1 MKFKEISLRNFF
13 SYGDSPEKLD
23 LSQPGLY
30 LVLGKNGQ
38 GKSSILDGICFAL
51 FGKVTKN
58 VNLPNIVN
66 EQIGKNCCTSLSF
79 EINGINYFI
88 DRYRKHDKY
97 HDNVKVYIHD
107 KKEENLIS
115 KSNKTDT
122 QELINNLINFTYKSF
137 ISAVMMSQESVSSF
151 LEADPNKKKEII
163 ENILQLEIMTKYH
176 WIAQQK
182 RKKLKHEI
190 EILDIEYKTLESNKE
205 NIKQSMIDYVNSC
218 KDLKKEAKNKI
229 IKLEEKL
236 NKINEVNIEEE
247 KNKILK
253 VKKLEQKL
261 ETKQIDYRRALDDIN
276 PLRNE
281 LDSYETA
288 MLEFNGFIKTNN
300 NSKKNLNKSRKNL
313 EKNREELNKD
323 IKDTEHNPDKCPVC
337 NNNINEDKLH
347 KWLNNKNQELKDI
360 NERIKEIDESFIEI
374 GIKDEEYNN
383 RKKEL
388 KKQIKNVE
396 KRIKEKE
403 EYAKTLEM
411 EYKEIIIPESM
422 NEDELNKLHESK
434 VKIEIQLKELKNKVF
449 VDENYLHGLKNKG
462 IELSNEIKEKNE
474 EKIKKKKDFIITEW
488 WESSLSSKKKSMKSW
503 CINNVVGYFNAR
515 IKYYMDRFFDGA
527 VQIQMDTE
535 LNESIV
541 RNKQERT
548 FGMFSGGEKRRLNLA
563 ILFALYSLV
572 KANISSK
579 INIMFLD
586 EILSNQLDDKGIS
599 TVLELLEEMKDNK
612 ETVFIIEHR
621 ETFKDYPSF
630 TPIFVKK
637 DKNEFSKIKVG

>member
-1 MKFKEISLRNFF
+1 MNFKEISLRNFF
-13 SYGDSPEKLD
+13 SYGDVPEKLD

-66 EQIGKNCCTSLSF
+66 EKIGKNCCTSLSF
-79 EINGINYFI
+79 EINGTNYFI

-97 HDNVKVYIHD
+97 HDNVKVYIHN

-122 QELINNLINFTYKSF
+122 QELINGLINFTYKSF
-137 ISAVMMSQESVSSF
+137 VSAVMMSQESVSSF

-182 RKKLKHEI
+182 RKKLKQEI
-190 EILDIEYKTLESNKE
+190 EILDVEYKTLESNMGS
-205 NIKQSMIDYVNSC
+205 IKQSMIDYVDSC
-218 KDLKKEAKNKI
+218 KNLKKEAKDKI

-236 NKINEVNIEEE
+236 DKINEVDIEKEKENILNI
-247 KNKILK
+247 KR
-253 VKKLEQKL
+253 LEQEL

-276 PLRNE
+276 PLKNE

-288 MLEFNGFIKTNN
+288 TLEFNGFIKTNN
-300 NSKKNLNKSRKNL
+300 NRKKNLNKSKKNL
-313 EKNREELNKD
+313 KKSREELKKD
-323 IKDTEHNPDKCPVC
+323 IEETEHNPDKCPVC

-347 KWLNNKNQELKDI
+347 KWLDDKKQELNDVQ
-360 NERIKEIDESFIEI
+360 ERIEEIDENLIEI
-374 GIKDEEYNN
+374 DEKDEEYNN
-383 RKKEL
+383 KKKEL
-388 KKQIKNVE
+388 KKQIKDVE
-396 KRIKEKE
+396 KRIVEKE
-403 EYAKTLEM
+403 EYVEKLEE
-411 EYKEIIIPESM
+411 EYKKIDIPESM
-422 NEDELNKLHESK
+422 DEDELNKLHESK
-434 VKIEIQLKELKNKVF
+434 VKIDIQLKELRTKIF
-449 VDENYLHGLKNKG
+449 VDENYLHALKKQGSDISKNMK
-462 IELSNEIKEKNE
+462 SKKDEKVS
-474 EKIKKKKDFIITEW
+474 KKKDFIITEW

>member
-13 SYGDSPEKLD
+13 SYGDVPEKLD

-97 HDNVKVYIHD
+97 HDNVKVYIHN

-122 QELINNLINFTYKSF
+122 QELINGLINFTYKSF

-218 KDLKKEAKNKI
+218 KDLKKEATNKI

-236 NKINEVNIEEE
+236 NKINEVDIEEE

-253 VKKLEQKL
+253 VKQLEQEL

-313 EKNREELNKD
+313 EKNKEELKKD

-347 KWLNNKNQELKDI
+347 KWLNNKKQELKDI
-360 NERIKEIDESFIEI
+360 NERIKEIDENFIEI
-374 GIKDEEYNN
+374 EIKDEEYNN

-396 KRIKEKE
+396 KQIKEKE
-403 EYAKTLEM
+403 EYAKTLEI
-411 EYKEIIIPESM
+411 EYKEIVIPESM

-449 VDENYLHGLKNKG
+449 VDENYLHALKKKG
-462 IELSNEIKEKNE
+462 NELSNEIKEKNE
-474 EKIKKKKDFIITEW
+474 EKILKKKNFIITEW

>member
-1 MKFKEISLRNFF
+1 MNFKEISLRNFF
-13 SYGDSPEKLD
+13 SYGDIPEKLD

-79 EINGINYFI
+79 EINGTNYFI

-97 HDNVKVYIHD
+97 HDNVKVYIHN

-122 QELINNLINFTYKSF
+122 QELINGLINFTYKSF

-182 RKKLKHEI
+182 RKKLKQEI
-190 EILDIEYKTLESNKE
+190 EILDIEYKTLESNKN
-205 NIKQSMIDYVNSC
+205 NIKQSMIDYVDSC
-218 KDLKKEAKNKI
+218 KTLKKEAENKI
-229 IKLEEKL
+229 IKLKEKL
-236 NKINEVNIEEE
+236 NKINKVNIEEE
-247 KNKILK
+247 KENILK
-253 VKKLEQKL
+253 RKKLEQEL
-261 ETKQIDYRRALDDIN
+261 ETKQIDYRRALDDVN
-276 PLRNE
+276 PLKNE

-300 NSKKNLNKSRKNL
+300 SRKKSLNKNRKDL
-313 EKNREELNKD
+313 EKNREELKKN
-323 IKDTEHNPDKCPVC
+323 IKNTEHNPDKCPVC

-347 KWLNNKNQELKDI
+347 KWLKDKKQELI
-360 NERIKEIDESFIEI
+360 NVEERIEDIDNTLIEVI
-374 GIKDEEYNN
+374 KKDEEYNN
-383 RKKEL
+383 KKKEL

-396 KRIKEKE
+396 KRIEEKE
-403 EYAKTLEM
+403 EYARTLEE
-411 EYKEIIIPESM
+411 EYKKIIIPEAI
-422 NEDELNKLHESK
+422 NEEELNRLHESK

-449 VDENYLHGLKNKG
+449 VDENYLHALKKKGNDISKDIKNK
-462 IELSNEIKEKNE
+462 NN
-474 EKIKKKKDFIITEW
+474 EKISKKKDFIITEW